1 MRCQRVKF
9 QSPEVA
15 MTGLI
20 IEGLVAGTR
29 SLDAQTLASLAGQ
42 VPDVSTL
49 APGKE
54 GIAVRLASVLD
65 EVGLSEDAGFI
76 TIHAEG
82 SYSAS
87 VPLEAVKDHAIL
99 IYGLGGAPLPRDK
112 GGPIRFFIPD
122 VAACQTDEVDQCA
135 NVKYVQRIVLSADP
149 GQDTRPKTPKQHV
162 DIHVDEKT

>member
-1 MRCQRVKF
+1 M
-9 QSPEVA
+9 A
-15 MTGLI
+15 ALI

-29 SLDAQTLASLAGQ
+29 SLDAQALASLAGQ
-42 VPDVSTL
+42 VADVSTL
-49 APGKE
+49 APDRE
-54 GIAVRLASVLD
+54 GVAVRLSSVLD
-65 EVGLSEDAGFI
+65 AAGLSDDARFI

-82 SYSAS
+82 NYSAS

-99 IYGLGGAPLPRDK
+99 IYGLGGAPLPHDK

-162 DIHVDEKT
+162 DIHVDEKP